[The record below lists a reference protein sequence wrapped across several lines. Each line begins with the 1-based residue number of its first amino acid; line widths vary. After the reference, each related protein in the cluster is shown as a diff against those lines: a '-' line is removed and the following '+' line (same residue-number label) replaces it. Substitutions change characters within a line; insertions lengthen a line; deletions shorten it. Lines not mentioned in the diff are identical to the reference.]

1 MVNQTCPCCEGGTR
15 EYWASESGFDVVRC
29 GECGLLYVHPMPDP
43 DYVESAVRTGLH
55 KVGGSMVNVR
65 SRRIAAKV
73 PHYSRRMASMLADVI
88 DRGLPV
94 TWVDVGCGYG
104 EFVEAMQGVL
114 PSGSKVIGVEPMAHK
129 AEAARARG
137 LDVVND
143 YLRPE
148 QFQADFI
155 SNMDV
160 FSHIADYRTFLKTV
174 VTNLKPDGEMIVET
188 GNSADLHSRRQAPN
202 EMGLPDHLVFAGR
215 ATMDRY
221 FDSAGLRVKAVVEE
235 RFDTVVQMAKNL
247 VKLAIGRP
255 SYVGVPYTSP
265 YRQLI
270 FRAERVQL
278 ADE

>member
-1 MVNQTCPCCEGGTR
+1 MAKQTCPCCDSGTR
-15 EYWASESGFDVVRC
+15 EYWASESGFDIVRC
-29 GECGLLYVHPMPDP
+29 GECELLYVHPMPDP

-55 KVGGSMVNVR
+55 EFGGAVVNVR

-73 PHYSRRMASMLADVI
+73 PHYTKRMTSMLADVI
-88 DRGLPV
+88 DQGNPV
-94 TWVDVGCGYG
+94 NWVDVGCGYG
-104 EFVEAMQGVL
+104 EFVEAMQAVL
-114 PSGSKVIGVEPMAHK
+114 PRGSRVVGVEPMKHK

-137 LDVVND
+137 LEIVND
-143 YLRPE
+143 YLQPE

-160 FSHIADYRTFLKTV
+160 FSHIADYRSFLKTV

-188 GNSADLHSRRQAPN
+188 GNAADLGSRRQAPN

-215 ATMDRY
+215 RTMDRY
-221 FDSAGLRVKAVVEE
+221 FSSAGLRVTAVVEE
-235 RFDTVVQMAKNL
+235 RFDTALQMMKNF

-255 SYVGVPYTSP
+255 SYVGIPYTSP

-270 FRAERVQL
+270 FRAKRVES
-278 ADE
+278 AK